1 MNFFHAI
8 VLGAIEGITEFLPVS
23 STFHLIFTGKFLG
36 LPSDEFLKFFEVF
49 IQSGAIAAVA
59 LLFLAELKNTS
70 PPMAED
76 QGLLHNVIISFIPT
90 AIIGFILHTVIKNII
105 FEKDLLLISASFF
118 IGLVFI
124 VAEIFIKKG
133 YLRTNLPISKL
144 TIKGALLIGLFQSLA
159 VIPGVSRSGATI
171 LGLLILGFNRSEAAI
186 YSFLLAIPTIISA
199 SALDLA
205 KTPLSV
211 LTSNHIALLSAGFIS
226 SFIFAHFSAHWLIEF
241 LKKHTLIPFGIY
253 RIILSAIL
261 FFIFLSSRIA
271 LP

>member
-1 MNFFHAI
+1 MNFFQAAL
-8 VLGAIEGITEFLPVS
+8 LGAIEGVTEFLPVS

-36 LPSDEFLKFFEVF
+36 LAPDEFLKFFEVF
-49 IQSGAIAAVA
+49 IQSGAVAAIA
-59 LLFLAELKNTS
+59 LLFLAELKK
-70 PPMAED
+70 D
-76 QGLLHNVIISFIPT
+76 QSLLHHVIISFIPT

-118 IGLVFI
+118 IGLIFI
-124 VAEIFIKKG
+124 AVEIFIKKG
-133 YLRTNLPISKL
+133 HLRTNLPISKL

-171 LGLLILGFNRSEAAI
+171 LGLLLLGFNRSEAAI

-199 SALDLA
+199 SALDLI

-211 LTSNHIALLSAGFIS
+211 LTSNHLALLSAGFIS

-241 LKKHTLIPFGIY
+241 LKRHTLIPFGIY
-253 RIILSAIL
+253 RIVLTLILLLIL
-261 FFIFLSSRIA
+261 K
-271 LP
+271 